1 MRNLTEWHLWVAQ
14 RVGSGQAGAVLPDDV
29 VAGIHA
35 RDPDAL
41 ARCYDALA
49 TPLYRFL
56 LSRSGDPALAEDM
69 VEATF
74 LELVEYAPAL
84 RGGADGVRAWL
95 FRAAANNLIDEQRKA
110 TRRGDVALDETR
122 AAGRPAAEPGPEERY
137 LAGERDAVVRAALA
151 QLSPDQQEVLSLRFA
166 AQLTSREIADIT
178 GRTVGAV
185 KALQHRGLA
194 ALERILSLDRPDA
207 PDTG

>member
-1 MRNLTEWHLWVAQ
+1 MF
-14 RVGSGQAGAVLPDDV
+14 PDDV

-41 ARCYDALA
+41 ARCYEVMA

-56 LSRSGDPALAEDM
+56 LARSRDPALAEDM

-122 AAGRPAAEPGPEERY
+122 AAGRAAPEPGPEERY

-151 QLSPDQQEVLSLRFA
+151 RLSADQQEVLSLRFA
-166 AQLTSREIADIT
+166 AQLTSREVADIT
-178 GRTVGAV
+178 GRSVGAV
-185 KALQHRGLA
+185 KALQHRALA
-194 ALERILSLDRPDA
+194 ALKRILDPDH
-207 PDTG
+207 PDTGPE

>member
-1 MRNLTEWHLWVAQ
+1 
-14 RVGSGQAGAVLPDDV
+14 VLPDDV
-29 VAGIHA
+29 AAGISA

-41 ARCYDALA
+41 ARCYEVMA

-56 LSRSGDPALAEDM
+56 LSRSGNPTLAEDV

-95 FRAAANNLIDEQRKA
+95 FRAARNNLIDEQRK
-110 TRRGDVALDETR
+110 TSRRGDLPLDEQR
-122 AAGRPAAEPGPEERY
+122 AAGRAAGEAGPEQRF
-137 LAGERDAVVRAALA
+137 LAGERDAAVRVALV
-151 QLSPDQQEVLSLRFA
+151 QLSDDQQEVLALRFA
-166 AQLTSREIADIT
+166 AEMTSREIADIT

-194 ALERILSLDRPDA
+194 SLERILSADPD
-207 PDTG
+207 G

>member
-1 MRNLTEWHLWVAQ
+1 V
-14 RVGSGQAGAVLPDDV
+14 
-29 VAGIHA
+29 
-35 RDPDAL
+35 
-41 ARCYDALA
+41 
-49 TPLYRFL
+49 
-56 LSRSGDPALAEDM
+56 

-95 FRAAANNLIDEQRKA
+95 FRAARNNLIDERRKTA
-110 TRRGDVALDETR
+110 RRGDVALDEQR
-122 AAGRPAAEPGPEERY
+122 AAGRAASGPGPEEQV
-137 LAGERDAVVRAALA
+137 LAAERDAVVRAALA
-151 QLSPDQQEVLSLRFA
+151 RLSPDQREVLGLRFA

-194 ALERILSLDRPDA
+194 ALERILSAEPED
-207 PDTG
+207 

>member
-1 MRNLTEWHLWVAQ
+1 M
-14 RVGSGQAGAVLPDDV
+14 AGRLRAAAGVVTLAPVLPDDIV
-29 VAGIHA
+29 EGIHV

-41 ARCYDALA
+41 ARCYEVMAD
-49 TPLYRFL
+49 PLYRFL
-56 LSRSGDPALAEDM
+56 LSQSPDRALAEDV

-95 FRAAANNLIDEQRKA
+95 FRAARNNLIDERRKTA
-110 TRRGDVALDETR
+110 RRGDVPLDEQR
-122 AAGRPAAEPGPEERY
+122 AAGRAASEPGPEEQV
-137 LAGERDAVVRAALA
+137 LAAERDAVVRAALGR
-151 QLSPDQQEVLSLRFA
+151 LSPDQREVLGLRFA
-166 AQLTSREIADIT
+166 AQLTSREIAGIT

-194 ALERILSLDRPDA
+194 ALERILSAEAED
-207 PDTG
+207 

>member
-1 MRNLTEWHLWVAQ
+1 ML
-14 RVGSGQAGAVLPDDV
+14 SDDIV
-29 VAGIHA
+29 EGIHA
-35 RDPDAL
+35 RDPAAL
-41 ARCYDALA
+41 ARCYEAMAD
-49 TPLYRFL
+49 PLYRYL
-56 LSRSGDPALAEDM
+56 LTQSPDRVLAEDV

-95 FRAAANNLIDEQRKA
+95 FRAARNNLIDERRKTA
-110 TRRGDVALDETR
+110 RRGDVALDEQR
-122 AAGRPAAEPGPEERY
+122 AAGRPAHEAGPEEQV

-166 AQLTSREIADIT
+166 AQLTSRQIAEVT
-178 GRTVGAV
+178 GRSIGAV

-194 ALERILSLDRPDA
+194 ALERILSA
-207 PDTG
+207 ESEN

>member
-1 MRNLTEWHLWVAQ
+1 M
-14 RVGSGQAGAVLPDDV
+14 LPDEV

-41 ARCYDALA
+41 AACYEALA

-56 LSRSGDPALAEDM
+56 LARSRDPALAEDM

-95 FRAAANNLIDEQRKA
+95 FRAAGNNLIDEQRKA
-110 TRRGDVALDETR
+110 SRRGDVALDEGR
-122 AAGRPAAEPGPEERY
+122 AAAQAATDPGPEEQI
-137 LAGERDAVVRAALA
+137 LAGERDAVVRAAMA
-151 QLSPDQQEVLSLRFA
+151 HLSPDQQEVLSLRFA
-166 AQLTSREIADIT
+166 AQLTSREVAEVT

-194 ALERILSLDRPDA
+194 ALARLLVD
-207 PDTG
+207 PDTP